1 MPKHQMIA
9 TKLDLAL
16 FLEQFKRFLARPK
29 EIAFNFPETTWAHL
43 QELENLEI
51 PQPPTALFK

>member
-1 MPKHQMIA
+1 MIA